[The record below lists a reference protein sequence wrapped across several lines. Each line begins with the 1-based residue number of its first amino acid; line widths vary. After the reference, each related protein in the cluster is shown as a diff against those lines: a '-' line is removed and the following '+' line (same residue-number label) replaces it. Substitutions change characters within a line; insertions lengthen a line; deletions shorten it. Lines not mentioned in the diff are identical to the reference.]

1 MPATFVKLNNR
12 TLRARIAQEIRQAI
26 LDGRIRP
33 GDRLLER
40 SLSEQFGAS
49 LTSVREALI
58 ELESDGF
65 VMKEPNSSTTVTQ
78 MSFKEV
84 EDLLELRGVLEGMA
98 AERAARSASEDQ
110 IASLEE
116 LFEQRLSAIRG
127 GDIALFIRRDYAWH
141 QMIWRACPNRA
152 VEETLEKLVQKF
164 FAFCTI
170 CLVSNEDYDA
180 EQDAMAEFSILAAI
194 KARDPEAARQAF
206 LAVSRQWIQT
216 ARTIMFRQP
225 GGAIDEMAVRPM
237 QVNAQ

>member
-1 MPATFVKLNNR
+1 
-12 TLRARIAQEIRQAI
+12 
-26 LDGRIRP
+26 
-33 GDRLLER
+33 LLER
-40 SLSEQFGAS
+40 NLSEQFGAS

-65 VMKEPNSSTTVTQ
+65 VTKEPNSSTTVTQ
-78 MSFKEV
+78 MSLKQV

-98 AERAARSASEDQ
+98 AERAALSATEDQ

-116 LFEQRLSAIRG
+116 LFEQRLSAIRA

-152 VEETLEKLVQKF
+152 VEESLEKLVQRF

-180 EQDAMAEFSILAAI
+180 EQDAMAELPILAAI
-194 KARDPEAARQAF
+194 KARDPEAAHRAF
-206 LAVSRQWIQT
+206 LAASRQWIQT
-216 ARTIMFRQP
+216 ARTMMFGEP
-225 GGAIDEMAVRPM
+225 GGAINEMAVRPKV
-237 QVNAQ
+237 VNAR